1 MEKLPWAERGQGPR
15 FLVCCPGIMEELR
28 SWVPGWLVRL
38 PLTQAAPHPAPTL
51 PSLPG
56 TPALLSWPTPKGKQM
71 NNDYHKKNKGA
82 HKPKQLVEASSPI
95 AHYPEPTA
103 GWSYFAPGPRLTGPS
118 STPYWEEVTL
128 VRTLTHT
135 GLALAQA
142 DLPWYLWGPQGPWP
156 LYPVPPATDHEGSQA
171 QGCGNLGLGS
181 RGYSHGTV

>member
-1 MEKLPWAERGQGPR
+1 MEKLPWAERARAPILSMLPRNHGGAEVLGAWLAGPASSDTG
-15 FLVCCPGIMEELR
+15 C
-28 SWVPGWLVRL
+28 
-38 PLTQAAPHPAPTL
+38 PHPAPTL

-56 TPALLSWPTPKGKQM
+56 TPALLCWPTPKGKQM

-103 GWSYFAPGPRLTGPS
+103 GWSYFAPGPPLTGPS
-118 STPYWEEVTL
+118 STPYREEVTL